1 MPTRSF
7 PRCPSRACPNPDVV
21 KPAWEKPDK
30 DKIGDVSETASRIK
44 RNNLK
49 RRRRPRSKVKEATAA
64 EAAAA
69 VVSATTVVESTVMN
83 RTSSLLRDALLGG
96 PRGPGDAVGQ
106 RRQLVQ
112 RPRQDQPPPALQ
124 QAPSPESGQ
133 RQVIVMLTPTYSTL
147 PTSIALPQ
155 TPVPLSQ
162 LTATTTTNHNSNN
175 NNNIN
180 NNNNNDN
187 NNSSIHD
194 NNQISNTSDITLN
207 SVSSMTP
214 PFSSGSS
221 SASTTRD
228 NSDDIMDD
236 LMNIDDSMLF
246 EMMDPKR
253 LSEMADTRDLPC
265 KPAALTSAADSP
277 LTLPLL
283 DQSDDPC
290 LNEGDS
296 LSFVTDE
303 LDETV
308 QKWMETCEL
317 PNFLPI

>member
-1 MPTRSF
+1 MSLMPARLLYSIIHI
-7 PRCPSRACPNPDVV
+7 RCPSRACPNPDVV

-30 DKIGDVSETASRIK
+30 DKGDCEDDGGGPIARNK

-49 RRRRPRSKVKEATAA
+49 RRRRPRSKVKEADEVATT
-64 EAAAA
+64 A
-69 VVSATTVVESTVMN
+69 VVSAAVAAVDSTVMN

-96 PRGPGDAVGQ
+96 PRAADSSGQ
-106 RRQLVQ
+106 RRLQLVQ
-112 RPRQDQPPPALQ
+112 RPRQEQPPSLHH
-124 QAPSPESGQ
+124 QASSAEGGQ
-133 RQVIVMLTPTYSTL
+133 RQVIVMLTPAYSTL

-162 LTATTTTNHNSNN
+162 LTAATTTS
-175 NNNIN
+175 N
-180 NNNNNDN
+180 NNNNND
-187 NNSSIHD
+187 SIHD
-194 NNQISNTSDITLN
+194 NQISNKGVGTLN

-221 SASTTRD
+221 STSTTRD
-228 NSDDIMDD
+228 NDDIMDD

-253 LSEMADTRDLPC
+253 LSEVADTRDLPG
-265 KPAALTSAADSP
+265 KSALSDSP

-308 QKWMETCEL
+308 QKWMETCEG
-317 PNFLPI
+317 NFLPI

>member
-1 MPTRSF
+1 MRLF
-7 PRCPSRACPNPDVV
+7 LINAIRCPSRACPNPDVV
-21 KPAWEKPDK
+21 KPAWEKNDK
-30 DKIGDVSETASRIK
+30 DKNSNDYGSVARK

-49 RRRRPRSKVKEATAA
+49 RKRSRPRSKVKEADK
-64 EAAAA
+64 
-69 VVSATTVVESTVMN
+69 VVESAIAVSESTVMMN

-96 PRGPGDAVGQ
+96 PRSVVDSGGGQ

-112 RPRQDQPPPALQ
+112 RPRSDQPPLLQ
-124 QAPSPESGQ
+124 QASSPEGGQ

-162 LTATTTTNHNSNN
+162 LTAST
-175 NNNIN
+175 
-180 NNNNNDN
+180 N
-187 NNSSIHD
+187 NNSVHD
-194 NNQISNTSDITLN
+194 NQISNNNGDTLR

-214 PFSSGSS
+214 PSCSGSS
-221 SASTTRD
+221 SSSLGTTTSRD
-228 NSDDIMDD
+228 DDIMDD

-253 LSEMADTRDLPC
+253 LSE
-265 KPAALTSAADSP
+265 AATDSKELLSCRPSLTGSP

-308 QKWMETCEL
+308 QKWMETCDG
-317 PNFLPI
+317 NFLPI

>member
-1 MPTRSF
+1 MHLILLNF
-7 PRCPSRACPNPDVV
+7 FRCPSRACPNPDVV
-21 KPAWEKPDK
+21 KPAWEKTDK
-30 DKIGDVSETASRIK
+30 DKNSGGEGPAARK
-44 RNNLK
+44 RSNLK
-49 RRRRPRSKVKEATAA
+49 RKRSRPRSKVKEADKATVEPITA
-64 EAAAA
+64 
-69 VVSATTVVESTVMN
+69 VSESTVMMN

-96 PRGPGDAVGQ
+96 PRAAAVVDSGGQ

-112 RPRQDQPPPALQ
+112 RPRTEQPPSLQ
-124 QAPSPESGQ
+124 QSPSPEGGQ

-162 LTATTTTNHNSNN
+162 LTAST
-175 NNNIN
+175 
-180 NNNNNDN
+180 N
-187 NNSSIHD
+187 NNSVHD
-194 NNQISNTSDITLN
+194 HQISNTNGDCTLR

-214 PFSSGSS
+214 PSCSGSS
-221 SASTTRD
+221 SSSLGTTTSRD
-228 NSDDIMDD
+228 DDIMDD

-253 LSEMADTRDLPC
+253 MSEVTDTKELLSCRPS
-265 KPAALTSAADSP
+265 LTGSP

-290 LNEGDS
+290 LNEGDP

-308 QKWMETCEL
+308 QKWMETCEG
-317 PNFLPI
+317 NFVLPI